1 MLPGVVMALSLEPV
15 SRRTV
20 ADEVF
25 DQLAEQILDG
35 RLSVDAALPGERTLS
50 DQLGVN
56 RQAIREAVQRL
67 AQAGLVDVRQG
78 GATKVCDFRRTAGLD
93 LLHRLLVRPDGTPD
107 GVVIRSVM
115 ELRATLGPDI
125 AGRCAERA
133 VPALVAALRAAFTT
147 LAAADPADAIGRAR
161 LDLAFWECL
170 VDGADNV
177 AYRLAYNSL
186 RQVYEPALA
195 ALAPVLAGEIGD
207 LTDHEA
213 IVQAVETGD
222 ALAAQD
228 AAWALLARGSA
239 AIAELMVA
247 LAEARR

>member
-1 MLPGVVMALSLEPV
+1 MSLSLEPV
-15 SRRTV
+15 ARRTV

-35 RLSVDAALPGERTLS
+35 RLASEAALPGERSLS

-56 RQAIREAVQRL
+56 RQAVREAVQRL
-67 AQAGLVDVRQG
+67 AQAGLVEVRQG
-78 GATKVCDFRRTAGLD
+78 GATRVRDFRRSAGLD

-107 GVVIRSVM
+107 AAVIRSVM

-133 VPALVAALRAAFTT
+133 NPAQVDALRTAFEA
-147 LAAADPADAIGRAR
+147 LRAADPADATGRAEC
-161 LDLAFWECL
+161 DLAFWDCL
-170 VDGADNV
+170 VEGADNV
-177 AYRLAYNSL
+177 AYRLAFNSL
-186 RQVYEPALA
+186 RQVYEPALP

-207 LTDHEA
+207 LTDHAA
-213 IVQAVETGD
+213 IVEAVGAGD

-228 AAWALLARGSA
+228 AAWALLARGTA
-239 AIAELMVA
+239 AIAELVA
-247 LAEARR
+247 ALNDGQVR